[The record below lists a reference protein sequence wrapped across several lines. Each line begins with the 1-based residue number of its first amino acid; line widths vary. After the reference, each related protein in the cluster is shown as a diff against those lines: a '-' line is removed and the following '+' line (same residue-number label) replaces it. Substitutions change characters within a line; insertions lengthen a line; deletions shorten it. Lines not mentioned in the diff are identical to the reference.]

1 MRSAPEALEGDL
13 EVLVEVLPG
22 PKGGSSPTGRVD
34 PTGPVLGD
42 LYSRDDWLV
51 LEKSPNEVL
60 VGSSLK

>member
-22 PKGGSSPTGRVD
+22 PKGPA
-34 PTGPVLGD
+34 PTGPVPETGPDRGD

-51 LEKSPNEVL
+51 LEKSTRNHGWQFP
-60 VGSSLK
+60 